1 MIICFILL
9 LHRSFR
15 AASRLK
21 HDKGIDPFMKA
32 LGSGFF
38 TELRIECTLNMVQ
51 YIVVDADYPSAN
63 YRIQNIS

>member
-51 YIVVDADYPSAN
+51 WLTLITPLLITE
-63 YRIQNIS
+63 YRI